1 MVTTQWLAGLAWLME
16 YWSSIPTAGKCSNPR
31 TRQDWITLTAPQK
44 AAYITAVQCLMK
56 APSKNSGLFPNAV
69 SRYDDFVAT
78 HIYYTTAPDDT
89 APADQHGMT
98 GPGIHYNGVFLPWH
112 R

>member
-1 MVTTQWLAGLAWLME
+1 
-16 YWSSIPTAGKCSNPR
+16 
-31 TRQDWITLTAPQK
+31 
-44 AAYITAVQCLMK
+44 MK